1 MVVGNVLILIE
12 TPRVNHCMAVHCRMK
27 DISSK
32 YLGLLSF
39 NGAAESTKEPVV
51 CVHDAIG

>member
-1 MVVGNVLILIE
+1 MESYFYSNGRTTLVDH
-12 TPRVNHCMAVHCRMK
+12 RMAVRCKVK

-39 NGAAESTKEPVV
+39 NGAAESTEEPVV
-51 CVHDAIG
+51 CVHDAIS